1 MACNLTRG
9 LLVDCKDQ
17 IGGLKKIY
25 FVKSYCSDITAR
37 AVFNGTNP
45 LQMDNAGFENWD
57 IKEDIGSGVDGVQV
71 FQYDLRPNL
80 SSMTVNFNSD
90 PATGTTFFEQ
100 TLSITMQKLSVAQ
113 TNELKLISYNRS
125 QVFVLDNNDN
135 VFLLG
140 MDNGVDVSGGTAV
153 SGAGKGDMTGFTLEL
168 RAEEK
173 NPMIWLPA
181 TQGTSDGS
189 GNATTNYPFDG
200 LADDSKLLITK
211 GS

>member
-17 IGGLKKIY
+17 IGGLKKI
-25 FVKSYCSDITAR
+25 FFCESYCSDIKASATFSAN
-37 AVFNGTNP
+37 VMTT
-45 LQMDNAGFENWD
+45 AGFANWD
-57 IKEDIGSGVDGVQV
+57 IYGGSTVNV

-80 SSMTVNFNSD
+80 SSMTVNINSD

-100 TLSITMQKLSVAQ
+100 TLSITLQKLTVAQ

-125 QVFVLDNNDN
+125 QIFVLDTNDN

-140 MDNGVDVSGGTAV
+140 MDNGCDVSGGTAV
-153 SGAGKGDMTGFTLEL
+153 SGAAKGDMSGYTLEF

-173 NPMIWLPA
+173 DPMIWLPA
-181 TQGTSDGS
+181 TAGGGT
-189 GNATTNYPFDG
+189 AKYPFDG
-200 LADDSKLLITK
+200 LSDEAALNIAVGT
-211 GS
+211 